1 MLPNRST
8 SGAGAV
14 GTEEPEQHSTIAGR
28 ALRALRTT
36 RAPAEQE
43 PPAAAPAEPE
53 PSSPPVEETPPEV
66 ADTPP
71 VAAAP
76 QVSLVKPARA
86 TRADVAGRPRRN
98 GLLIA
103 ALIALVAAVAYGV
116 IGLIVYLN
124 GTDSTTAKSAQARD
138 DALVAARIDIATLN
152 TLDYRNVK
160 AGLQK
165 WLAVS
170 TGAFHDQL
178 AQQAKSVESAI
189 AKAKVATTGRVIAA
203 AVTDLNA
210 AGNSAIV
217 IASLDTVKTPAGG
230 QSALD
235 RNRYRATMQLVDG
248 VWKVADLSIVAVGL
262 S

>member
-1 MLPNRST
+1 
-8 SGAGAV
+8 V
-14 GTEEPEQHSTIAGR
+14 GTEEPEQHPTIAGR

-36 RAPAEQE
+36 RAPV
-43 PPAAAPAEPE
+43 EPE
-53 PSSPPVEETPPEV
+53 APPRAVEEVAPEV
-66 ADTPP
+66 ADAPP
-71 VAAAP
+71 VAEAP
-76 QVSLVKPARA
+76 PVDLVKPARTA
-86 TRADVAGRPRRN
+86 PPAEVTARPRRN
-98 GLLIA
+98 GLLVA
-103 ALIALVAAVAYGV
+103 SLVVLVAAAAYAV
-116 IGLIVYLN
+116 IGLVVYLN
-124 GTDSTTAKSAQARD
+124 GNDSKTAKSAQARD

-178 AQQAKSVESAI
+178 SQQAKSVESAI
-189 AKAKVATTGRVIAA
+189 AKAKVATTGHVIAA
-203 AVTDLNA
+203 AVTDLNDA
-210 AGNSAIV
+210 RNSAIV

-230 QSALD
+230 TSALD

-262 S
+262 A